1 MKNRVAGT
9 FRSLRSFNF
18 RLWTAGALVSNV
30 GTWMQRVAQ
39 DWLVLT
45 QLTHHD
51 ASALGIVVSLQFAPQ
66 LLLLP
71 WTGSAADRLNQRKL
85 LILTQAAMG
94 VLALILGVLTIAG
107 VIQLWHVYVLA
118 FLSGSAAALDAP
130 VRQTFVAEMVGDA
143 DLSNAVA
150 LNSTSFNA
158 AQMIGPAVAGLLI
171 ASVGIG
177 WAFLLNGLSF
187 AAVLISMSFF
197 RLTELHKSARAH
209 PITSGFLEGLRYV
222 WKRPDLKAILIML
235 FLIGT
240 FGLNFPIFIATMAV
254 NVFHSDARAFGLL
267 SSIMAVGTVSG
278 ALFAASRQKQS
289 LASLMAGAGV
299 FGLGCTLAALAPGYW
314 WFAATLIIIGAAALT
329 FANGTNSIM
338 QLSTEPAMRGRVM
351 ALRVAIA
358 FGGTPIGAPIVGWVA
373 NHFGPR
379 WSLVIGAVAGFAA
392 ALVAVLV
399 LARRKNTPRRVIS
412 PVKSASIQPNPLSI
426 PARRV
431 RLLAAGHH
439 RGLAAVFAGA
449 VDLLPEAHK
458 VVDSGD
464 GGDQHRKVDG
474 GNGDPPD
481 RYDEHANL
489 PLIPAMGQNG

>member
-1 MKNRVAGT
+1 MKNPVTRT

-18 RLWTAGALVSNV
+18 RLWTAGSLVSNI

-51 ASALGIVVSLQFAPQ
+51 ASALGIVMGLQFAPQ
-66 LLLLP
+66 LLFLP

-85 LILTQAAMG
+85 LMLTQATMG
-94 VLALILGVLTIAG
+94 VLALVLGVLTIAG
-107 VIQLWHVYVLA
+107 AVRLWHVYVFA

-143 DLSNAVA
+143 DLPNAVA

-171 ASVGIG
+171 ARVGIG

-197 RLTELHKSARAH
+197 RLPELRTSERAH
-209 PITSGFLEGLRYV
+209 RTTSGFLEGLRYV
-222 WKRPDLKAILIML
+222 WRKPDLRAILIML

-240 FGLNFPIFIATMAV
+240 FGLNFPIFISTMAV
-254 NVFHSDARAFGLL
+254 NVFHSDARGFGLL
-267 SSIMAVGTVSG
+267 SSIMAVGTLSG
-278 ALFAASRQKQS
+278 SLFAAGRQKPS
-289 LASLMAGAGV
+289 LASLLAGAGI

-314 WFAATLIIIGAAALT
+314 WFGAALVVIGAAGLIFT
-329 FANGTNSIM
+329 NGTNSIM

-351 ALRVAIA
+351 ALRVGIA
-358 FGGTPIGAPIVGWVA
+358 LGGTPIGAPIVGWVA

-379 WSLVIGAVAGFAA
+379 WALGAGAGAGFTA
-392 ALVAVLV
+392 ALVAAYV
-399 LARRKNTPRRVIS
+399 LARRKEP
-412 PVKSASIQPNPLSI
+412 
-426 PARRV
+426 
-431 RLLAAGHH
+431 LLA
-439 RGLAAVFAGA
+439 
-449 VDLLPEAHK
+449 
-458 VVDSGD
+458 
-464 GGDQHRKVDG
+464 Q
-474 GNGDPPD
+474 
-481 RYDEHANL
+481 
-489 PLIPAMGQNG
+489 